1 MSFNLGVKG
10 QRRKVIVHRTVCQ
23 LAALMAMLLCL
34 SASALAKSP
43 AVELTAAEKQWLQ
56 NHQST
61 IRLGVSYVPPHT
73 MIKDEA
79 GRYRGVAMDFLYLIE
94 KKLNITFEP
103 KFFPSYSAM
112 LQAARDKEVDIVFAA
127 SETPERLKYL
137 DFTQP
142 YTFLSNK
149 IFVRKTSPEY
159 QGLDQ
164 LAGKSVAVIRGTA
177 VAEYLKAQFPA
188 INLVELKS
196 SRDVIVALS
205 SGNADAAISVVAS
218 AWMHIKSEGISNVEV
233 VGDAHYSYAV
243 RFASRNDWPVLNQIL
258 EKALYSFS
266 DKEKDD
272 IHRLWLYPEKDEG
285 IDPEL
290 VTRYAIIIALVFL
303 IGLLLSAAY
312 WIRRLR
318 LEVDSRLRSE
328 AALKASEE
336 RFELAIR
343 GTNDGIWDWDLCSN
357 QLYLAPRVQE
367 ILSAPGNSEQG
378 LVQNGLEPW
387 LNKVHPMDISLVQS
401 GVDQHLQ
408 QKVPLDVEYRMKN
421 SRNEWVWLR
430 MRGQAQWGS
439 NDSPVRLC
447 GSIMDITRTKRADE
461 EVRRLAYF
469 DNLTGIP
476 NRERFKI
483 TLQGAVNKLNT
494 TGQGFAVLFIDLDH
508 FKVIN
513 DSLGHRIGDL
523 LLNHVA
529 QQLRDLLPPSN
540 FIGRLG
546 GDEFAILMEGTIEG
560 AQVERWADEILLMVA
575 RPLKLDG
582 HDIRTTASI
591 GISLCQ
597 QAPIH
602 LDTVMEQADIALFE
616 VKRQQRGQYR
626 FHSPEMSQ
634 KMIEATALANDLEQA
649 QDRGELFLV
658 FQPQVHLKE
667 ERLIGCEAL
676 LRWKHP
682 ERGFISPGQFI
693 PLAEERGLIH
703 QLGDWVLYQACTQA
717 KRWLEQG
724 VAFQQIGI
732 NVSSLQLLEPQ
743 FVERVYQVLQELEL
757 PAHCIELE
765 ITETVLMKDI
775 SVAEQAMRSLNKLG
789 VNFSIDDFGTGYSSL
804 RYLHKLPI
812 KRLKL
817 AQEFVRD
824 MAPDDEGAVIAATLQ
839 LGRNLN
845 IPVIAEGIETFR
857 HFEQLRE
864 QGCDQGQG
872 YLFARPMARSEFED
886 FVAKSQQVG
895 VLPEFSDCKE
905 QIMEVG

>member
-1 MSFNLGVKG
+1 MSLSLGVKG
-10 QRRKVIVHRTVCQ
+10 RVMEIIGKGRIYPLICLV
-23 LAALMAMLLCL
+23 MLLLCV
-34 SASALAKSP
+34 STSVQAKSP
-43 AVELTAAEKQWLQ
+43 IVSLTAEEEQWLQ
-56 NHQST
+56 AHKST

-73 MIKDEA
+73 MIKDED

-94 KKLNITFEP
+94 KKLDIAFEP
-103 KFFPSYSAM
+103 HFFPSYGAM
-112 LQAARDKEVDIVFAA
+112 LQAARNKEIDMVFAA

-137 DFTQP
+137 AFTQP

-159 QGLDQ
+159 QSLDQ

-177 VAEYLKAQFPA
+177 ISEYLRSQFPE
-188 INLVELKS
+188 ITLIELKS

-218 AWMHIKSEGISNVEV
+218 AWMHIKNEGISNVEV

-243 RFASRNDWPVLNQIL
+243 RFASRNDWPVLNQVL

-272 IHRLWLYPEKDEG
+272 IHRLWLYPEKDQG
-285 IDPEL
+285 IDPEV
-290 VTRYAIIIALVFL
+290 VTRYAIIVAIVFL

-318 LEVDSRLRSE
+318 REVKARLNSE

-343 GTNDGIWDWDLCSN
+343 GTNDGIWDWDLRTN

-367 ILSAPGNSEQG
+367 ILSYSDNTEQG

-387 LNKVHPMDISLVQS
+387 LSKVHPTDIRLVQS
-401 GVDQHLQ
+401 SVDQHLQ
-408 QKVPLDVEYRMKN
+408 QKIPLDVEYRMKN
-421 SRNEWVWLR
+421 SQEEWVWLR
-430 MRGQAQWGS
+430 MRGQGQWD
-439 NDSPVRLC
+439 NHDKPMRLC

-483 TLQGAVNKLNT
+483 TLQGAVNKLNN

-529 QQLRDLLPPSN
+529 QQLRDLLPPSS

-546 GDEFAILMEGTIEG
+546 GDEFAILMDHSVDD
-560 AQVERWADEILLMVA
+560 AQVERWADEILRMVA
-575 RPLKLDG
+575 QPLKLDG

-597 QAPIH
+597 QAPMQ

-626 FHSPEMSQ
+626 IHSPEMSQ
-634 KMIEATALANDLEQA
+634 KIIETTALANDLEKA

-658 FQPQVHLKE
+658 YQPQVHLKE
-667 ERLIGCEAL
+667 EKLIGCEAL

-703 QLGDWVLYQACTQA
+703 QLGDWVLYQACAQA
-717 KRWLEQG
+717 KRWLDLG
-724 VAFQQIGI
+724 VEFQQVGI
-732 NVSSLQLLEPQ
+732 NVSSLQLLEPR
-743 FVERVYQVLQELEL
+743 FVEQVSQVLQELEL

-765 ITETVLMKDI
+765 ITETVLMQDI
-775 SVAEQAMRSLNKLG
+775 SVAEQAMRSLNQLG

-817 AQEFVRD
+817 AQEFIRD

-839 LGRNLN
+839 LGHNLN

-872 YLFARPMARSEFED
+872 YLFARPMDRADFEH
-886 FVAKSQQVG
+886 FVTKSQRDG
-895 VLPEFSDCKE
+895 VLPELLDGCD
-905 QIMEVG
+905 QMMEVS